1 MLSPNLSPRNGAAQV
16 VRRVA
21 VLAAMVLSAA
31 AGAAEAQS
39 QMLPHYT
46 GPLLPID
53 SGPMDPTRATA
64 PNTRPVSS
72 EQTCPQGGCGSTQ
85 ARPPSTSLPGARVAA
100 ASSAPAFSAAC
111 DPGTAGGGAR
121 PGGYMPRHAEIALT
135 RRHGTFMVKGMVN
148 NCLTFD
154 FHLDSGAADVTLSR
168 THFEQLNAA
177 RAVFP
182 AEIAG
187 EDTYV
192 MADGRTATQEI
203 FLIRSLQLGPMTVRN
218 IRAAVMP
225 GNAPP
230 LLGMSF
236 LGRFHAW
243 SVNNHREVLSLNF
256 GSLPENRP

>member
-1 MLSPNLSPRNGAAQV
+1 MAPSRISQRIAAAQV
-16 VRRVA
+16 ARGAA
-21 VLAAMVLSAA
+21 VLAAIILF
-31 AGAAEAQS
+31 AGAGEAGAQS
-39 QMLPHYT
+39 PMLPHYPGLLLPVDRGPLVAT
-46 GPLLPID
+46 GP
-53 SGPMDPTRATA
+53 AA
-64 PNTRPVSS
+64 PNARPVTP
-72 EQTCPQGGCGSTQ
+72 EQTCAPGDCGSPSP
-85 ARPPSTSLPGARVAA
+85 RPPSTSLPGARVAA
-100 ASSAPAFSAAC
+100 ASSATASSAGC

-121 PGGYMPRHAEIALT
+121 PAGYMPRHAEIALT
-135 RRHGTFMVKGMVN
+135 RRHGTFLVRGMVN
-148 NCLTFD
+148 NCLTFE

-168 THFEQLNAA
+168 AQFEQLQAA

-187 EDTYV
+187 QDTYV

-218 IRAAVMP
+218 VRAAVMP

>member
-1 MLSPNLSPRNGAAQV
+1 MLPPNLSPRNGAAQV

-39 QMLPHYT
+39 PMLPHYT

-72 EQTCPQGGCGSTQ
+72 EQTCPQGDCGSTP
-85 ARPPSTSLPGARVAA
+85 ARPPS
-100 ASSAPAFSAAC
+100 C

-148 NCLTFD
+148 NCLTFE

-168 THFEQLNAA
+168 NHFEQLKAA

-218 IRAAVMP
+218 VRAAVMP
-225 GNAPP
+225 GDAPP